1 MSYQRFFLVLSVIIS
16 LSLEGPCS
24 ITTKVEEYTDCRD
37 KRTTDPRTE
46 ICCYLELENGFQRC
60 VEIKRA
66 DIEDFDKLEDTIKK
80 GEYELWLNESYVGFD
95 EYRTKNIT
103 IGEIESL
110 RCNNSQL
117 LYIGLLL
124 LFATIFSYL

>member
-1 MSYQRFFLVLSVIIS
+1 MSYQRFLLVLSVIIS

-37 KRTTDPRTE
+37 KRPTDPRTE

-60 VEIKRA
+60 VEIKRD

-80 GEYELWLNESYVGFD
+80 GEYELWLNENYTGFD

-110 RCNNSQL
+110 RCNYSQY
-117 LYIGLLL
+117 LYLGFLLL
-124 LFATIFSYL
+124 LATIFSYF